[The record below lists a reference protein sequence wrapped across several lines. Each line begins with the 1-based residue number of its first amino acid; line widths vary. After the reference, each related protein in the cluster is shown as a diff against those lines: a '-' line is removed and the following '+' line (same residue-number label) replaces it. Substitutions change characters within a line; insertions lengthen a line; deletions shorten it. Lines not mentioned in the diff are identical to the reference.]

1 MCVWHAC
8 KVSRFLDKST
18 FQVLHC
24 HRRFGILWRKI
35 EGRLQRVSKIVIVC
49 MLFHNLI
56 IDFEKETRVGDADEE
71 IIPTVAPHHARQN
84 STRGFSNATLAD
96 GVIPTMSHGTIVG
109 HEVTRPEVHAQ
120 DECSVEEPPA
130 ALRGR
135 SGSVCPHRIAL
146 RQRLANYCQYYP
158 NRIHTI
164 F

>member
-1 MCVWHAC
+1 MV
-8 KVSRFLDKST
+8 
-18 FQVLHC
+18 
-24 HRRFGILWRKI
+24 RREIG
-35 EGRLQRVSKIVIVC
+35 GRLQRVSKIVIVC

-84 STRGFSNATLAD
+84 STREFSNATLAD

-146 RQRLANYCQYYP
+146 RQRLANAGAVRPRDY
-158 NRIHTI
+158 RKRGDKSH
-164 F
+164 